1 MKPRAAP
8 LLLAAVAL
16 AGCAGSGG
24 KPKVRVQAGP
34 PLVPLSLV
42 RAEIRAARASDAELF
57 AIFPPLPGDRRCA
70 IPLIEGLREA
80 TLAGTCRT
88 RVTHTASHGRYTKAF
103 VTFREKWGRHSSSWT
118 LTVRLPAEKVVATK
132 LHGEPSPQLRY
143 AATDSAAREIQ
154 LTRDVPCPG
163 SADRVGPQRLEQ
175 LQAVTAVKCGDGFR
189 AYPGQGRWEV
199 FVRWVAVSD
208 VSGLQ
213 QYFEQPSEPNVP
225 KNGICLTVLEGIV
238 PVAFV
243 DAKGGWVVPRTPVD
257 GCGHPLGFRTYGHG
271 STYVRW
277 HVVALRKVRRLPA
290 TAG

>member
-1 MKPRAAP
+1 MKPLAAT

-34 PLVPLSLV
+34 PPVPLSLV

-57 AIFPPLPGDRRCA
+57 RIFPRLPGHRQCA
-70 IPLIEGLREA
+70 IPVIEGLREA
-80 TLAGTCRT
+80 TLAGMCRT
-88 RVTHTASHGRYTKAF
+88 RVTHPTHGRYAKAF
-103 VTFREKWGRHSSSWT
+103 VIFRESWGRHSSSWT
-118 LTVRLPAEKVVATK
+118 LTVQLPAKKVVATK
-132 LHGEPSPQLRY
+132 LHGELSPQLRY
-143 AATDSAAREIQ
+143 ATTDAAARDIQ

-163 SADRVGPQRLEQ
+163 STDRVWPERLEQ
-175 LQAVTAVKCGDGFR
+175 LEAVTAVKCGDGFR

-208 VSGLQ
+208 VYGLQ
-213 QYFEQPSEPNVP
+213 QHFEQPSEPDVP
-225 KNGICLTVLEGIV
+225 KNGLCLTVLERVV

-243 DAKGGWVVPRTPVD
+243 DARGGWVVPRTPVD

-277 HVVALRKVRRLPA
+277 HVVSMRKVRRLPA